1 MKDIIDVRGA
11 SGAVYR
17 FTRFRDGNPL
27 SAMGGN
33 FIYAREANAQ
43 THLLYA
49 GEAQNLYTS
58 SDPRLSI
65 YARVKTGEEETWA
78 PVACTD
84 LKLGAELF
92 SPKDEGLQGRCQF
105 AANYRAVMNK
115 ENEAS
120 NLDVDLTGV
129 YFVGPLGAQI
139 LVLN

>member
-49 GEAQNLYTS
+49 GEAQNLLTDARARWDQAVREHAAENLYT
-58 SDPRLSI
+58 RLNISERTRQHEHADI
-65 YARVKTGEEETWA
+65 LGGEVL
-78 PVACTD
+78 P
-84 LKLGAELF
+84 
-92 SPKDEGLQGRCQF
+92 
-105 AANYRAVMNK
+105 M
-115 ENEAS
+115 NEA
-120 NLDVDLTGV
+120 L
-129 YFVGPLGAQI
+129 AKE
-139 LVLN
+139 